1 MPPWDPLKT
10 EKEDK
15 NMDSM
20 FNKVFFKIMDSL
32 RNKGIFNFWR
42 KGDPARQAMAAAL
55 LLAAGSACIVW
66 FLCAYG
72 IRDGDGLMAAGV
84 TAAYF
89 LVLIPLMLATAIG
102 LSLFLK
108 ACARLALK
116 KGMGDSRF
124 PVCRVTVAL
133 YRHRRKISGMADVIL
148 TLIAVSALISILAR
162 IRMATVPLAVAAVL
176 ACYAAYATAD
186 SAGDGIDNAEG

>member
-1 MPPWDPLKT
+1 
-10 EKEDK
+10 
-15 NMDSM
+15 MDSM
-20 FNKVFFKIMDSL
+20 FNKVFLKIVDRL
-32 RNKGIFNFWR
+32 RNKGFFNFWR

-66 FLCAYG
+66 FICAYG
-72 IRDGDGLMAAGV
+72 IRDGDSLMTAEV

-116 KGMGDSRF
+116 KGMGGSRF
-124 PVCRVTVAL
+124 PVCRATVAL
-133 YRHRRKISGMADVIL
+133 YRQREKFSRMADVIL
-148 TLIAVSALISILAR
+148 TLIAVSALISILVK
-162 IRMATVPLAVAAVL
+162 IRMATVPLAMAAIL
-176 ACYAAYATAD
+176 ACYAAYATAE
-186 SAGDGIDNAEG
+186 STGDGMDGTEG